1 MPSVPTYQE
10 LLKQN
15 AALQQQLEE
24 ANDAIE
30 AIRSGQV
37 DALVVKSGDEHE
49 VYSLHTADQTYRAF
63 IEKMA
68 EGAVT
73 LNKDGVILYS
83 NSRFAAILGLT
94 LEKVIGV
101 KFETFVAPAFK
112 EIFAKQSWKSWQ
124 TETKGEIGLIDH
136 QRRLIPFLI
145 SINALQVNNEAVLSI
160 ILTDLT
166 SHKITEQELKTKNEQ
181 LEESRQETENLN
193 NELETLIKERTH
205 ELMISQ
211 KHFRFLA
218 DNIPVIVWTA
228 QPNGNTDYFNQLWFD
243 YTGCTLAQ
251 SVSWG
256 WQCTLHPD
264 DLEHTIKVWRK
275 SFETGE
281 PYEIEYRLKK
291 ASAGQY
297 RWHIA
302 KALPFIDM
310 QGKIFK
316 WFGIIV
322 DIEDQKKE
330 MEKRDEF
337 IGVASHE
344 LKTPLTSA
352 KGYIQLIDSY
362 TKEPMPGTVKVFVKK
377 AKESLNKLQILVNDL
392 LDVSKIQA
400 GRLEFSVSELNIGQ
414 LIITCVENATHIY
427 PASVIVNCY
436 SGDFISTGNF
446 ERLEQVLMNLINN
459 AVKYSDP
466 ASAIDINAEK
476 VDGYVRV
483 SVTDKGIG
491 LTQKEMERIFERFY
505 RVEDKKFQTSGLG
518 MGLFISSEI
527 VKAHHG
533 FMSVES
539 KLNEGSTFYFNL
551 PLQS

>member
-1 MPSVPTYQE
+1 MPSAPTYNE

-15 AALQQQLEE
+15 AELQQQLEE

-37 DALVVKSGDEHE
+37 DALIVKSGDDHE
-49 VYSLHTADQTYRAF
+49 VYSLHTADQTYRVF

-68 EGAVT
+68 EGAIT
-73 LNKDGVILYS
+73 LDKNRIILYS

-94 LEKVIGV
+94 LEKVIGY
-101 KFETFVAPAFK
+101 KFENFVDASFIDTFLAL
-112 EIFAKQSWKSWQ
+112 SSTGWQ
-124 TETKGEIGLIDH
+124 TETKGEISLINH
-136 QRRLIPFLI
+136 QNQLIPFLL
-145 SINALQVNNEAVLSI
+145 SINALQISGEVVLSI

-166 SHKITEQELKTKNEQ
+166 AQKITEQELKTKNEQ
-181 LEESRQETENLN
+181 LEETRQEAENLN
-193 NELETLIKERTH
+193 NELENIVKERTH
-205 ELMISQ
+205 ELLISQ
-211 KHFRFLA
+211 QHFKFLA

-228 QPNGNTDYFNQLWFD
+228 QPNGNLDYYNQLWFD
-243 YTGCTLAQ
+243 YTGYNFEQ
-251 SVSWG
+251 SKNWG
-256 WQCTLHPD
+256 WQPALHPD
-264 DLEHTIKVWRK
+264 DVENTVAIWTK
-275 SFETGE
+275 SFQTGQ
-281 PYEIEYRLKK
+281 PYEMEYRLKNIK
-291 ASAGQY
+291 TGLY

-302 KALPFIDM
+302 KALPFINE
-310 QGKIFK
+310 QGEVFK

-337 IGVASHE
+337 IGIASHE

-362 TKEPMPGTVKVFVKK
+362 KKEPMPPTVKVFVKK

-400 GRLEFSVSELNIGQ
+400 GKLEFRVSELNISK
-414 LIITCVENATHIY
+414 LIINCVENATHIY
-427 PASVIVNCY
+427 PSSAIINCY
-436 SGDFISTGNF
+436 DGDFVVTGNL

-466 ASAIDINAEK
+466 AHAIDINAEK
-476 VDGYVRV
+476 IGTYIRV
-483 SVTDKGIG
+483 SVADRGIG
-491 LTQKEMERIFERFY
+491 LTQAEMERIFERFY
-505 RVEDKKFQTSGLG
+505 RVEDKKFLTSGLG

-527 VKAHHG
+527 IKAHHG

-539 KLNEGSTFYFNL
+539 ILNEGSTFYFSL
-551 PLQS
+551 PILG